1 MPDPN
6 VTTGLSGS
14 FLANLLVTALALAF
28 VLALAWALLR
38 LLKRGMHMRGMAAG
52 AAAPQ
57 VLQAISLGGRERLVL
72 VRHAGADYLLGV
84 TPASVTVV
92 DKQPAP
98 TATASSA
105 AQAES
110 AAAVL

>member
-1 MPDPN
+1 MPETVTSADP
-6 VTTGLSGS
+6 SGS
-14 FLANLLVTALALAF
+14 FLASLLVTALALAF

-38 LLKRGMHMRGMAAG
+38 LLKRGMQVRGAAAG

-84 TPASVTVV
+84 TAASITLV

-98 TATASSA
+98 A
-105 AQAES
+105 APAE
-110 AAAVL
+110 

>member
-1 MPDPN
+1 MPETVTSADP
-6 VTTGLSGS
+6 SGS
-14 FLANLLVTALALAF
+14 FLASLLVTALALAF

-38 LLKRGMHMRGMAAG
+38 LLKRGMQMRGMAAG

-84 TPASVTVV
+84 TAASITLV

-98 TATASSA
+98 AAPAT
-105 AQAES
+105 
-110 AAAVL
+110 